1 MSIIHITSK
10 NFEEA
15 VVNAP
20 QKVLLDFTATWC
32 GPCRM
37 IAPILEQIAE
47 ENEHITVGKIDVDED
62 PALAVKFGIA
72 SIPTLIL
79 MDKGQPVAT
88 RVGLQTNPQIEK
100 MIEG

>member
-88 RVGLQTNPQIEK
+88 RVGLQTKPQIEK

>member
-1 MSIIHITSK
+1 MSIIHITSE

-62 PALAVKFGIA
+62 PALAVKFGVA

-88 RVGLQTNPQIEK
+88 RVGLQTKPQIEK
-100 MIEG
+100 LIEG

>member
-1 MSIIHITSK
+1 MSIIHITAE
-10 NFEEA
+10 NFDET
-15 VVNAP
+15 VLNASN
-20 QKVLLDFTATWC
+20 KVLLDFTATWC

-62 PALAVKFGIA
+62 PSLAVKFGVA

-79 MDKGQPVAT
+79 MDKGQPVGT
-88 RVGLQTNPQIEK
+88 RIGLQTKAQIEK
-100 MIEG
+100 LIEG

>member
-62 PALAVKFGIA
+62 PALAVKFGVA

-88 RVGLQTNPQIEK
+88 RVGLQTKPQIEK
-100 MIEG
+100 LIEG

>member
-1 MSIIHITSK
+1 M
-10 NFEEA
+10 
-15 VVNAP
+15 
-20 QKVLLDFTATWC
+20 DFTATWC

-62 PALAVKFGIA
+62 PALAVKFGVS

-88 RVGLQTNPQIEK
+88 RFGLQTKPQIEK
-100 MIEG
+100 LIEG